1 MTHNRKP
8 SSSITTRPA
17 QPVDARP
24 VSLLIYD
31 TFPKMAT
38 YVFGLGNATR
48 AVMRFET
55 LFALK
60 GHRFSYQHT
69 EIITAGDRVVGMF
82 IAYPGK
88 DLMGLKWQTVRVL
101 FKQYT
106 FFEKLQLIKR
116 GLPIIFIQEAA
127 KDEFLL
133 SNLAV
138 KKGQRSQGIGTQILS
153 HVEAKARHAG
163 YRKLALL
170 VTMDN
175 QKARKFYERHGFRVR
190 AAHLESNR
198 RIRHLG
204 PGYLR
209 MVKELEQ

>member
-1 MTHNRKP
+1 MKHTSKF

-17 QPVDARP
+17 QPTDARP
-24 VSLLIYD
+24 VSQLIFD

-48 AVMRFET
+48 AVMLFET
-55 LFALK
+55 LFSLK

-69 EIITAGDRVVGMF
+69 EIITSGNRILGMF

-88 DLMGLKWQTVRVL
+88 TLLGLNWRTARVL
-101 FKQYT
+101 LKKYT
-106 FFEKLQLIKR
+106 FGEKFQLITR
-116 GLPIIFIQEAA
+116 ALPILFIQEAA
-127 KDEFLL
+127 RNEFLL

-138 KKGQRSQGIGTQILS
+138 KKGQRGQGIGTQILGY
-153 HVEAKARHAG
+153 VEAKAHCAG
-163 YRKLALL
+163 YQKLALL

-175 QKARKFYERHGFRVR
+175 QQAREFYERHGFRVR

-198 RIRHLG
+198 RIKHLG

-209 MVKELEQ
+209 MVKEIKQ